1 MLVVEERNVKDESLV
16 LYNGKNNKE
25 KDRNKDRETA

>member
-1 MLVVEERNVKDESLV
+1 V

-25 KDRNKDRETA
+25 KDRNKDRETAWVLFDTDLYFSLS